1 VVAVDHSHSTVFDKG
16 YTKVIK
22 FLVDWFAAIL
32 IAVVLFIGVQQA
44 VTMYNKFETAIVYI
58 EEQKVTPTS

>member
-1 VVAVDHSHSTVFDKG
+1 M
-16 YTKVIK
+16 IR
-22 FLVDWFAAIL
+22 FLLDWFAAIL

-44 VTMYNKFETAIVYI
+44 ITMYNKFETAIVYI